1 MILRIYPLPI
11 GPGGMV
17 TIFVSVVTTGERVGL
32 FADSV
37 DVDSFEGVV
46 VSGAIT
52 VDSRGCFVVGVEE
65 FQLSVGKE
73 KITDNISQML

>member
-1 MILRIYPLPI
+1 
-11 GPGGMV
+11 MV
-17 TIFVSVVTTGERVGL
+17 TIFVCVVTTGVGL

-37 DVDSFEGVV
+37 NVDSFEDVV

-52 VDSRGCFVVGVEE
+52 VDSRACFVVGAEE
-65 FQLSVGKE
+65 FPLSVGKE

>member
-17 TIFVSVVTTGERVGL
+17 TIFVCVVTTGESVGL

-37 DVDSFEGVV
+37 NVDSFEDVV

-65 FQLSVGKE
+65 FPLSVGKE